1 MPSDTLLMIFIKNP
15 ELGKVKT
22 RLAKSI
28 GHEKALNVYH
38 LLLDHTL
45 KITSTIKTDKAV
57 FYSDYINEND
67 IWREGEFKKLLQKGE
82 DLGEKMSN
90 AFIDAFKMGYKRV
103 VIIGSDC
110 FELNEGILNNAF
122 KILEEN
128 EVVIGPANDG
138 GYYLLG
144 LQKYHKQFFENKTW
158 STENVLLETLHDL
171 SNLSLS
177 FKLLPALSD
186 IDEEKDLNNYP
197 TILNNQNKCSK
208 TF

>member
-1 MPSDTLLMIFIKNP
+1 MIFIKNP

-90 AFIDAFKMGYKRV
+90 AFINAFKMGYKRV

-144 LQKYHKQFFENKTW
+144 LQKYYKQFFENKTW

-171 SNLSLS
+171 SNLNLS
-177 FKLLPALSD
+177 FKLLPTLSD

-197 TILNNQNKCSK
+197 TILNNENKCSK
-208 TF
+208 TFYQGD